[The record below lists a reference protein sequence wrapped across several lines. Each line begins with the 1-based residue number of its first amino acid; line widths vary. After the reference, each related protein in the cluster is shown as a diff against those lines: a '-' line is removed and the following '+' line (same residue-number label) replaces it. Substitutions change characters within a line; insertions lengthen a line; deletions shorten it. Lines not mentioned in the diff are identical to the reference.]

1 MKSQPKVTTII
12 IHQDAKSHLDEAL
25 HSVLNQ
31 TLDSVETIVASSSSA
46 KPAVGDSVEL
56 IYSKQSTYGE
66 LINLGIKQAT
76 GEYVAILD
84 ANDFIDSTL
93 LGKLYRMAVTQ
104 RADIARSCFSYYY
117 DDLTEK
123 SPFYNKAMGGVWCEP
138 MACLARDHDVRNWPY
153 DKDNCNVVINPRVE
167 GGRQVWPIFT
177 VAPRI
182 NGIYRRQW
190 LIDNEIVAS
199 NSNNSYCCN
208 VGFWVSAVAATHA
221 IVFSNEYGWHYRQ
234 ESDNCT
240 NITDINKEFLR
251 TEAKIDTN
259 NSSDIMALQ
268 AINVAKMDSYF
279 KVLRKLRSS
288 QRKEFLCAM
297 SREFKQIRDNLR
309 LNWWCVNETDT
320 YMLNEIIDNPQLALR
335 RFDAV
340 DKAKISVVVP
350 FYNVSKYIGKCLDS
364 IVNQTMKDLEIILVN
379 DESPDDS
386 IMTALEYYKK
396 DPRITILYQ
405 NNKGLSGARNT
416 GLWYSHA
423 PFVYFADSDDYL
435 FPNTCEV
442 LYDNLIKSGADL
454 TVGAIENEYHADYNS
469 MRAERL
475 GCMLRYHGLQKLDN
489 DVIYT
494 NIAVWNKLFRRSVIN
509 KYGLHFPEGLWYE
522 DTYFVLAY
530 MMLSDTVYFVSDP
543 VYMYV
548 HRAGS
553 ITSTT
558 RERYSYNRKGLDNMR
573 VTEWLFNDYVKKYD
587 LLPKYKSFMSQWIV
601 SRCDCAL
608 MSAGPDCIPDVN
620 QMFKYFI
627 LRHKDYLDKVDPSLV
642 GTLSKGYASV
652 LKQFMVDRKI
662 PMTSEKNHRNF
673 SSYAK
678 TALARVPLA
687 KPVFKK
693 LKRAVGKH

>member
-1 MKSQPKVTTII
+1 MRSQPKVTAII

-93 LGKLYRMAVTQ
+93 LGKLYQMAVTR
-104 RADIARSCFSYYY
+104 RADIVRSCFSYYY
-117 DDLTEK
+117 DDLTN
-123 SPFYNKAMGGVWCEP
+123 SSTFYNEAMGGVWCEP
-138 MACLARDHDVRNWPY
+138 MARLVRTHDVNGWPY
-153 DKDNCNVVINPRVE
+153 GKDSNVVIDPRQE
-167 GGRQVWPIFT
+167 GGNKVWPFFAI
-177 VAPRI
+177 APRI

-208 VGFWVSAVAATHA
+208 VGFWESAVAATHA
-221 IVFSNEYGWHYRQ
+221 IVFSNKYGWHYRQ
-234 ESDNCT
+234 ESDNCA

-268 AINVAKMDSYF
+268 AMNVAKMDSYF
-279 KVLRKLRSS
+279 KVLRKLRGS

-475 GCMLRYHGLQKLDN
+475 GCMLRYHGLQKIDN
-489 DVIYT
+489 DVIHT

-509 KYGLHFPEGLWYE
+509 KYELHFPEGLWYE

-587 LLPKYKSFMSQWIV
+587 LMPKYKSFMSQWIV

-608 MSAGPDCIPDVN
+608 MSAGPDCISDVN

-627 LRHKDYLDKVDPSLV
+627 LRHKGYLNKVDPSLV
-642 GTLSKGYASV
+642 STLSKGYASV

-662 PMTSEKNHRNF
+662 PMTSENKHRNF

-678 TALARVPLA
+678 TALARVPLV
-687 KPVFKK
+687 KPAFKK
-693 LKRAVGKH
+693 LKRVVGKH

>member
-1 MKSQPKVTTII
+1 MKHQPKVSVIVI
-12 IHQDAKSHLDEAL
+12 CQDNKHHLDETL
-25 HSVLNQ
+25 SSVFTQ
-31 TLDSVETIVASSSSA
+31 TLDKIEVIVASSSDVKTEVIASA
-46 KPAVGDSVEL
+46 KL
-56 IYSKQSTYGE
+56 IYSEGSTYGE
-66 LINLGIKQAT
+66 LINLGIKRAS
-76 GEYVAILD
+76 GEYLAILD
-84 ANDFIDSTL
+84 AGDLVDDSL
-93 LGKLYRMAVTQ
+93 LDKLYRLAVKH
-104 RADIARSCFSYYY
+104 RADIVRSCYSYYY
-117 DDLTEK
+117 DDLTNS
-123 SPFYNKAMGGVWCEP
+123 SPFYNEAMGGVWCEP
-138 MACLARDHDVRNWPY
+138 MAQLVHTHDVNGWPY
-153 DKDNCNVVINPRVE
+153 EKDCDMAIDPREE
-167 GGRQVWPIFT
+167 GGNKVWPFFAI
-177 VAPRI
+177 APHI

-208 VGFWVSAVAATHA
+208 VGFWESAVAATHA

-234 ESDNCT
+234 DSDNRAD
-240 NITDINKEFLR
+240 IIDINKEFLR

-259 NSSDIMALQ
+259 DSSDIMALQ
-268 AINVAKMDSYF
+268 AMNVAKMDSYF
-279 KVLRKLRSS
+279 KVLRKLRGR

-320 YMLNEIIDNPQLALR
+320 YMLNEIIDNPQLALQ

-405 NNKGLSGARNT
+405 KNKGLSGARNT

-530 MMLSDTVYFVSDP
+530 MMLSDTVYFVPDP

-553 ITSTT
+553 ITSAT

-573 VTEWLFNDYVKKYD
+573 VTEWLFNDYVKRYD

-608 MSAGPDCIPDVN
+608 MSAGPDCISDVN

-642 GTLSKGYASV
+642 GALSKGYASV
-652 LKQFMVDRKI
+652 LKRFMMDRKI
-662 PMTSEKNHRNF
+662 PMTSEKNRRNF
-673 SSYAK
+673 SGYAK
-678 TALARVPLA
+678 RALARVPLV

-693 LKRAVGKH
+693 LKRVIGKR

>member
-1 MKSQPKVTTII
+1 MKSQPKVTAII

-84 ANDFIDSTL
+84 ANDFIDSAL
-93 LGKLYRMAVTQ
+93 LGKLYQMAVTR
-104 RADIARSCFSYYY
+104 RADIVRSCFSYYY
-117 DDLTEK
+117 DDLTN
-123 SPFYNKAMGGVWCEP
+123 SSTFYNEAMGGVWCEP
-138 MACLARDHDVRNWPY
+138 MARLVRTHDVNGWPY
-153 DKDNCNVVINPRVE
+153 GKDSNVVIDPRQE
-167 GGRQVWPIFT
+167 GGNKVWPFFAI
-177 VAPRI
+177 APRI

-208 VGFWVSAVAATHA
+208 VGFWESAVAATHA
-221 IVFSNEYGWHYRQ
+221 IVFSNKYGWHYRQ
-234 ESDNCT
+234 ESDNCA

-268 AINVAKMDSYF
+268 AMNVAKMDSYF

-297 SREFKQIRDNLR
+297 SREFKHIRDNLR

-320 YMLNEIIDNPQLALR
+320 YMLNEIIDNPEMALKR
-335 RFDAV
+335 LEAV
-340 DKAKISVVVP
+340 DNAKMSVVVP

-416 GLWYSHA
+416 GLWHSHA

-475 GCMLRYHGLQKLDN
+475 GCMLRYHGLQKIDN
-489 DVIYT
+489 DVIHT

-509 KYGLHFPEGLWYE
+509 KYELHFPEGLWYE

-587 LLPKYKSFMSQWIV
+587 LMPKYKSFMSQWIV

-627 LRHKDYLDKVDPSLV
+627 LRHKGYLNKVDPSLV
-642 GTLSKGYASV
+642 GTLSKGYANV

-662 PMTSEKNHRNF
+662 PMASEKNQRNF

-678 TALARVPLA
+678 KALARVPLV

-693 LKRAVGKH
+693 LKRVVGKH